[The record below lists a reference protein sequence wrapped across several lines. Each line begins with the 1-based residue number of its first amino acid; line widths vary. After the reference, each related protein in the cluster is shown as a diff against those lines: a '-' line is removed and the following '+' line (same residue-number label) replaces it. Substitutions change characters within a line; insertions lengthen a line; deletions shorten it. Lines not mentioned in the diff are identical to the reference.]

1 MANGTTPIDFDAE
14 QQCFCKGQ
22 YFALE
27 KACSR
32 CYIAHGYQG
41 FTVEESEQ
49 AAYSISIRGCLPTP
63 AYQPF
68 TNLWPSINATS
79 NFDSPPMT
87 LGLDRFPNNTEVSNY
102 YVATETDKPLL
113 GEITGSATARLTT
126 WTNLDGERFT
136 PTSTPTY
143 TTETLTGPTTHAET
157 STSSGTASTTT
168 TATGNFAARGEVGV
182 TGLLVGV
189 GIGAIA
195 YL

>member
-1 MANGTTPIDFDAE
+1 
-14 QQCFCKGQ
+14 
-22 YFALE
+22 
-27 KACSR
+27 
-32 CYIAHGYQG
+32 
-41 FTVEESEQ
+41 
-49 AAYSISIRGCLPTP
+49 
-63 AYQPF
+63 
-68 TNLWPSINATS
+68 
-79 NFDSPPMT
+79 MT